1 MRHDHSR
8 GSCIVPFELE
18 GVDELSSRVFRAFM
32 RTLRLHRQLMIKTMA
47 EHGAHPGQAMCLHL
61 LEANEGI
68 TQRDL
73 AEALHLARPTVS
85 RMLRGMEAAG
95 LVDRS
100 PDARDQR
107 LIHVDLTPAGRDLAR
122 ELRVVAAA
130 HVGETIGSLPE
141 RDRAEL
147 ARLLE
152 DLGTSMARAIEA
164 RTGPAEA
171 PDDVEGA
178 TP

>member
-1 MRHDHSR
+1 MRHDHPR

-32 RTLRLHRQLMIKTMA
+32 RTLRLHRQLMMRMMA

-61 LEANEGI
+61 LEANDGI

-107 LIHVDLTPAGRDLAR
+107 LTHVHLTPAGRDLAT
-122 ELRVVAAA
+122 ELRSVAAA
-130 HVGETIGSLPE
+130 HVNETIGSLPE
-141 RDRAEL
+141 HDRAEL

-152 DLGTSMARAIEA
+152 DLGTSMARAIDAHAGSTEA
-164 RTGPAEA
+164 SGG
-171 PDDVEGA
+171 VEGA
-178 TP
+178 P

>member
-1 MRHDHSR
+1 MKPDADREA
-8 GSCIVPFELE
+8 CIVPFELE
-18 GVDELSSRVFRAFM
+18 GVDELSSRVFLAFM
-32 RTLRLHRQLMIKTMA
+32 RTLRLHRQLMIRTMA

-73 AEALHLARPTVS
+73 AEALYLARPTVS
-85 RMLRGMEAAG
+85 RMLRGMEGAG

-107 LIHVDLTPAGRDLAR
+107 LTHVHLTSAGRDLAR
-122 ELRVVAAA
+122 ELRSVAAA
-130 HVGETIGSLPE
+130 HVGETIGSLPKS
-141 RDRAEL
+141 DRAEL

-152 DLGTSMARAIEA
+152 DLGTSMSRAIA
-164 RTGPAEA
+164 LRTGVAETSGDAEHA
-171 PDDVEGA
+171 P
-178 TP
+178 